1 MTLTLFNKPIKENKK
16 YRRIQGEL
24 YEENRSVFLIEGK
37 WRRIIAPGIYIDMY
51 NKVSKIP
58 DDVPLIK
65 CLIGRDKNN
74 NLIFTKMDSRCY
86 NKIMVL
92 VNNNGIFEYYWA
104 WPDLCLENMDLKFN
118 NCRNFYYES
127 SISKSELDAFS
138 KSFKYESPF
147 IYNSYDLIDLYE
159 KIKENVFKDDKKIT
173 INPMIEEYLKD
184 VTFGI
189 EFETSKIKF
198 VPNDILMKY
207 GLIPLRDGSIR
218 GYEYTTIP
226 LTGTEGIQDLYY
238 ICKALKENCEYDK
251 SCSVHIHMSIKGMP
265 KKDIK
270 FIERIL
276 NLGLQ
281 IQNEIYEIVPEYK
294 YCNYNHEK
302 EKNYTKPIPALSLES
317 LYVTETK
324 DEETNKI
331 EVEKN
336 NIPQTSIASFLIG
349 TNDDSILIKGIHPS
363 NPDNQHKWNI
373 KERYFWLNT
382 IPYFFNNGTI
392 ENRMMEA
399 TFDFQTILD
408 WIILTASLIKFAMDE
423 NNKDK
428 IVDMLDVAEYTK
440 NKEVIKRIAI
450 LLKK

>member
-1 MTLTLFNKPIKENKK
+1 MTLTLFNKPIKEDKK

-92 VNNNGIFEYYWA
+92 INNNGIFEYYWA

-127 SISKSELDAFS
+127 SISKSELDTFS

-159 KIKENVFKDDKKIT
+159 KIKENVFKDDEKIT

-276 NLGLQ
+276 NLGFQ

-324 DEETNKI
+324 DEETNKV
-331 EVEKN
+331 EVEKK
-336 NIPQTSIASFLIG
+336 NIPQTSIVSFLIG
-349 TNDDSILIKGIHPS
+349 TNDDSILIKGVHPS

-408 WIILTASLIKFAMDE
+408 WILLTASLIKFAMDE

>member
-24 YEENRSVFLIEGK
+24 YEENRSVFLIDGK
-37 WRRIIAPGIYIDMY
+37 WRRIIAPGIYISMY
-51 NKVSKIP
+51 NKVSKIS
-58 DDVPLIK
+58 DDVSLID

-74 NLIFTKMDSRCY
+74 NLIFAKMDNRCY

-92 VNNNGIFEYYWA
+92 VNNNGIFDYYYA

-118 NCRNFYYES
+118 NTRNFYYES
-127 SISKSELDAFS
+127 SIPKVVLDELS
-138 KSFKYESPF
+138 RSFKYASPF
-147 IYNSYDLIDLYE
+147 IYNSYNLIDLY
-159 KIKENVFKDDKKIT
+159 KKVKENVFKDDKKVI

-189 EFETSKIKF
+189 EFETSKIRF
-198 VPNDILMKY
+198 IPNNILMKY
-207 GLIPLRDGSIR
+207 GVIPLRDGSVK
-218 GYEYTTIP
+218 GYEFTTIP
-226 LTGTEGIQDLYY
+226 LTGSEGIQDLFY
-238 ICKALKENCEYDK
+238 ICEALKENCTYDK

-265 KKDIK
+265 EKDIK
-270 FIERIL
+270 FIKRIL
-276 NLGLQ
+276 NLGFQ

-302 EKNYTKPIPALSLES
+302 EKDYTKPIPALFLEA
-317 LYVTETK
+317 LYVLETT
-324 DEETNKI
+324 DEETNKTEI
-331 EVEKN
+331 KKN
-336 NIPQTSIASFLIG
+336 FIQQTSIADFLIG
-349 TNDDSILIKGIHPS
+349 KNNNDILIKGVHPS

-408 WIILTASLIKFAMDE
+408 WILLTASLIKFAMDE
-423 NNKDK
+423 NNENK
-428 IVDMLDVAEYTK
+428 IVDMLDVVKYTK
-440 NKEVIKRIAI
+440 NKEVAKRIAI